1 MYDRRIE
8 NSGIQV
14 EQGLRARRPVRCF
27 EGEIRQAL
35 SNLVS
40 NAIDA
45 MPLSGGRL
53 QIRSRDAVNLK
64 TGREGV
70 VLTIADNGEGI
81 PRSAIHLILDA
92 FYTTKDLGGTG
103 LGPWVSEPPWRRPP
117 RPQCTIRNPKLDSV
131 YALSPARL
139 RGSVTGLLLLP
150 QVDPT

>member
-27 EGEIRQAL
+27 EGEIRRVL

-40 NAIDA
+40 KAIDA

-92 FYTTKDLGGTG
+92 FYTPKDLGGTG
-103 LGPWVSEPPWRRPP
+103 LGPWVSKEIANRHGGALRVRSAQSETRSWTVFTLYLP
-117 RPQCTIRNPKLDSV
+117 LDC
-131 YALSPARL
+131 ADR
-139 RGSVTGLLLLP
+139 
-150 QVDPT
+150 